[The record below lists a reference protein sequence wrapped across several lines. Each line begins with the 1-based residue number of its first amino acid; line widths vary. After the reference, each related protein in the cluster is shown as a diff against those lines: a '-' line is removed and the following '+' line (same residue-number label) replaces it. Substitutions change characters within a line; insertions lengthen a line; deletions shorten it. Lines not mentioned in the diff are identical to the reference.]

1 MEPRPGHAPPART
14 MPATD
19 SRRRTLRTRLGVA
32 FAVATL
38 VPALGIVALHAALAA
53 RQARSDADATLRH
66 AATQLHARVE
76 SHLDQRVRG
85 VANLAEALAASPLR
99 PIVGQPG
106 PAGLAGWLDRQA
118 AGRPAFESLFVI
130 DAAGRVAA
138 VSPSGATAGV
148 AARGQVIADRDYVR
162 EPIGSEKPF
171 LSGLFVAPGTATPVL
186 VAAAPIPG
194 SPGQP
199 GGVVGGVLRLSAF
212 EAMVR
217 EHRVASADVQ
227 VLDPSGFQVATTDSD
242 ATPPRSPARA
252 AALAPLVAASRP
264 TDGTPAWH
272 VAPSGEAQLAAVLA
286 SPRGWRTAVVLPRRA
301 VYASAWQ
308 STLTALLAVGGGLVL
323 ATAVAAALARRA
335 IRPLEIL
342 VAAAED
348 LAEGDEL
355 APVAGGA
362 PDEVVRLTAD
372 FSRLAARATAI
383 RATLEQDVVMRTAE
397 LSEARDRAEREAR
410 LKSVFLAAMS
420 HEIRTPM
427 TSIVGMAELM
437 AETRLDGEQ
446 REYCDTIRTSTD
458 ALLGVINDILDFS
471 RFEAQGVTLET
482 LDFDLRVVIEDAV
495 ELLAVKAAT
504 AGLDLAAVV
513 EPGFDG
519 RFRGDPSRLRQVV
532 VNLLGNAIKF
542 TARGSVVIR
551 VATVGGSPDGPV
563 RITVTDTGIGMTA
576 DGLSRLFR
584 PFSQAEDSI
593 VRNYGGSGLGLTISK
608 QIVERM
614 GGVIGVESAPGRGS
628 TFWAEIPFP
637 RGAALPAAAQPAR
650 HFADAL
656 ILEPHEASAEAL
668 QRLLIDVGIRSTRV
682 GTAGDGLT
690 ALDAAQTSGSAGFA
704 LAFVSVDAID
714 AAPFVDALQQHTSSA
729 GTALVA
735 VVPAGRRTGAE
746 IDRFGPAPRLTRPLR
761 RARLVEGLDAI
772 AAGQRQAAAAVAP
785 IAPAATAAT
794 AVVETADPSG
804 AARIL
809 VADDYFANQR
819 LVTRLLERRGYVV
832 VAVGDGQA
840 AVDAALARRFDVVL
854 MDCNMPGLDGYAATA
869 QLRALEGDRHTPILA
884 MTANDSPE
892 DRETC
897 LRAGMDDYLV
907 KPIQAAKVLAAI
919 EHWVAV
925 ARQPIAPVAAGPGG
939 AR

>member
-1 MEPRPGHAPPART
+1 

-19 SRRRTLRTRLGVA
+19 SRRRTLRARLGIA

-38 VPALGIVALHAALAA
+38 VPALAIVALHAALAA
-53 RQARSDADATLRH
+53 RQARTDADATLQRSVM
-66 AATQLHARVE
+66 QLHARVE

-99 PIVGQPG
+99 PIPGQPE

-118 AGRPAFESLFVI
+118 AGRPAFESLFVV

-138 VSPSGATAGV
+138 VSPSDGTAGV
-148 AARGQVIADRDYVR
+148 ATRRQAIADRDYVR
-162 EPIGSEKPF
+162 EPMRNGQPF
-171 LSGLFVAPGTATPVL
+171 LSGLFVPPGTGTPVL

-194 SPGQP
+194 PSGQP

-212 EAMVR
+212 DAMVR
-217 EHRVASADVQ
+217 DHRVASAAVQ
-227 VLDPSGFQVATTDSD
+227 VLDPSGFQVATTDAGD
-242 ATPPRSPARA
+242 APPRSPARA
-252 AALAPLVAASRP
+252 AALAPLVVASRP
-264 TDGTPAWH
+264 TDGTPSWH
-272 VAPSGEAQLAAVLA
+272 VAPSGEAHLAAVLA

-301 VYASAWQ
+301 VYAAAWQ
-308 STLTALLAVGGGLVL
+308 STVTALLAVGGGLVL
-323 ATAVAAALARRA
+323 AAAVAGALARRA
-335 IRPLEIL
+335 LRPLEIL
-342 VAAAED
+342 VAAAEE
-348 LAEGDEL
+348 LAEGHEL

-362 PDEVVRLTAD
+362 PDEVARLTAD

-383 RATLEQDVVMRTAE
+383 RATLEQDVVARTAE

-427 TSIVGMAELM
+427 NSIVGMAELM
-437 AETRLDGEQ
+437 AETPLDGEQ

-482 LDFDLRVVIEDAV
+482 VDFDLRVVVEDAV
-495 ELLAVKAAT
+495 DLLAVKAAT
-504 AGLDLAAVV
+504 VGLDLAAVV

-551 VATVGGSPDGPV
+551 VATVGGSPDGAV
-563 RITVTDTGIGMTA
+563 RIAVTDTGIGMTPE
-576 DGLSRLFR
+576 GLSRLFR
-584 PFSQAEDSI
+584 PFSQAEASI
-593 VRNYGGSGLGLTISK
+593 VREYGGSGLGLTISK

-637 RGAALPAAAQPAR
+637 RGTALPAAPRPAHR
-650 HFADAL
+650 FADAL
-656 ILEPHEASAEAL
+656 ILEPREASAEAL
-668 QRLLIDVGIRSTRV
+668 QRLLIDVGIRPTRV
-682 GTAGDGLT
+682 ATAGDGLT
-690 ALDAAQTSGSAGFA
+690 ALDAAGAAGPAGFA

-714 AAPFVDALQQHTSSA
+714 AAPFVDALEQHASSA
-729 GTALVA
+729 GTVLVA
-735 VVPAGRRTGAE
+735 IVPTGRRAGTE
-746 IDRFGPAPRLTRPLR
+746 LDRFGSAPRLTRPLR

-772 AAGQRQAAAAVAP
+772 AAGPRPAAAAVTPLAP
-785 IAPAATAAT
+785 TPVAATASA
-794 AVVETADPSG
+794 AEPAG

-819 LVTRLLERRGYVV
+819 LVTRLLERRGYLVE
-832 VAVGDGQA
+832 AVGDGQA
-840 AVDAALARRFDVVL
+840 AVDAVLARRFDVVL

-869 QLRALEGDRHTPILA
+869 QIRALERDRRTPILA
-884 MTANDSPE
+884 MTANDSPD
-892 DRETC
+892 DREIC
-897 LRAGMDDYLV
+897 LRGGMDDYLV
-907 KPIQAAKVLAAI
+907 KPIQAVKVLAAI
-919 EHWVAV
+919 ERWVAV
-925 ARQPIAPVAAGPGG
+925 ARQPIAPAAAGPGA